1 MKDKLKKCYYID
13 CFGGVQ
19 EVDHYMAHYKDGC
32 TVDVLD
38 EDWFTLS
45 SEEEST
51 EYWITPSKWEKKME
65 RKWVMSQTSQP
76 RRMNMKESIDFIVLI
91 KYPRTGLNS
100 ITRNEIRVFI
110 NKFVTSQLKKL

>member
-1 MKDKLKKCYYID
+1 
-13 CFGGVQ
+13 
-19 EVDHYMAHYKDGC
+19 
-32 TVDVLD
+32 
-38 EDWFTLS
+38 
-45 SEEEST
+45 
-51 EYWITPSKWEKKME
+51 ME